1 MIFRYIQAFTS
12 LRQTGTKIF
21 SALHH
26 LRHRNR
32 KGPGHK
38 KQEWRLRKE
47 QTHTI
52 DKIGK
57 ILYVNRVENRV
68 LSVNEIN

>member
-1 MIFRYIQAFTS
+1 MRHRLIVS
-12 LRQTGTKIF
+12 LW
-21 SALHH
+21 
-26 LRHRNR
+26 RNR

-38 KQEWRLRKE
+38 KQEWRRRKE

-57 ILYVNRVENRV
+57 ILYVNRVKNKILSNMKQV
-68 LSVNEIN
+68 LPGKLAKLITN